1 MQPQDEV
8 NRTTMRDHLLLGAVE
23 SVSGLL
29 MGLPLGFVGVQLGR
43 WLGSQ
48 SGSPN
53 SWRYLVGAIVG
64 GAGGYLLGVAAGS
77 SFVRRRR
84 IGSGSLW
91 IALAGSLAGGLLAVL
106 AVRFLGLERYSAG
119 VPYVF
124 AVLAPV
130 CAMVALHAWQ
140 PPRGVPPSTTP

>member
-1 MQPQDEV
+1 MQPQDEA
-8 NRTTMRDHLLLGAVE
+8 NRTTMRVPPAACAVE

-29 MGLPLGFVGVQLGR
+29 MGLPLGFVGVQVGR
-43 WLGSQ
+43 WIGSQ

-53 SWRYLVGAIVG
+53 SWRDLVGAIVG
-64 GAGGYLLGVAAGS
+64 GAGGYVLGVAAGS

-106 AVRFLGLERYSAG
+106 TVRFLGLERYGVG

-130 CAMVALHAWQ
+130 CAVLALHTWR
-140 PPRGVPPSTTP
+140 PSHGVVPSTTP